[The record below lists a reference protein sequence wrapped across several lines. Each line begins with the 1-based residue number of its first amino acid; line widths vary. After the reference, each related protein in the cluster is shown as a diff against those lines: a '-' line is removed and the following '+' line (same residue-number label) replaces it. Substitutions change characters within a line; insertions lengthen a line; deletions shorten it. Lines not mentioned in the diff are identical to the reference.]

1 MSARNQQRAR
11 LAGSRAGRGS
21 PHAPRPWVS
30 GPVHVT
36 LKLCRGLP
44 SLRTPRAYRVLE
56 RAFRAGKE
64 KEGFGLYQFS
74 VQRDHIHLIVE
85 VNNRMELS
93 RGMQGL
99 AIRIAKAINKHWGG
113 RQGTVFAERY
123 FARALEKPMQVW
135 RAIRYVVNNARK
147 HGEWSSDTQPDPF
160 SSGRWLHCWEHLP
173 GIRWPTRS
181 PPLARARHYLTISWR
196 NFPLALT
203 DLPGTPSYG
212 AY

>member
-1 MSARNQQRAR
+1 M
-11 LAGSRAGRGS
+11 
-21 PHAPRPWVS
+21 
-30 GPVHVT
+30 HVT

-64 KEGFGLYQFS
+64 KNGFGLYQFS

-85 VNNRMELS
+85 VNDRERLS

-113 RQGTVFAERY
+113 RHGTVFAERY

-135 RAIRYVVNNARK
+135 RAVRYVVNNARK
-147 HGEWSSDTQPDPF
+147 HGEWSSRTQPDPF
-160 SSGRWLHCWEHLP
+160 SSGRWLDCWEKLP
-173 GIRWPTRS
+173 GFRRPTRS
-181 PPLARARHYLTISWR
+181 PPLARPKDYLTVSWR

-203 DLPGTPSYG
+203 DIPGTPTFASY
-212 AY
+212 